1 MPELW
6 FLAMLL
12 AATDPLPPDVKVFV
26 ERRSQCEHWAGEELY
41 DAPRAAEIEAALRQ
55 FHCDSVEADEVRIRR
70 HYARYPVVLKAL
82 NTEPF

>member
-26 ERRSQCEHWAGEELY
+26 ERRSHCEHWAGEEPY

-55 FHCDSVEADEVRIRR
+55 FHCDSVEAGQPFMVRPKPKTLPDEKIRE
-70 HYARYPVVLKAL
+70 LL
-82 NTEPF
+82 